1 MTLHDL
7 DGWWYVWVALSLGL
21 LLGVMVWL
29 GSLYAAAGRLW

>member
-1 MTLHDL
+1 MIDHDF
-7 DGWWYVWVALSLGL
+7 DGWWYVYVALSLGL